1 MDQRENDI
9 KQNIEETRAA
19 MNQKIEK
26 IEGRVHETMEGTR
39 STLDTMVGGI
49 NRVKDTIE
57 ETKSVVDTSIDTIKQ
72 AVDETVERVRYTAE
86 VIEQVK
92 ENPWIMFG
100 SAVLVGYVL
109 GTLNRDQSFS
119 MRHAPEPVKG
129 HLATDR
135 PVASRVGS

>member
-39 STLDTMVGGI
+39 STLDNMVGGI
-49 NRVKDTIE
+49 NRMKGTIE
-57 ETKSVVDTSIDTIKQ
+57 ETKSVIDNSIDTIKQ

-86 VIEQVK
+86 VIDQVK
-92 ENPWIMFG
+92 ENPWIMFS

-109 GTLNRDQSFS
+109 GTLNRDQSLD
-119 MRHAPEPVKG
+119 MRRTPEPVKEG
-129 HLATDR
+129 FRTDR
-135 PVASRVGS
+135 PAPSRVGS